1 MHLVSQSDQP
11 RESGACEPSC
21 LQSEVKTVLK
31 KCRVFMEVKQD
42 FTYHVKPNKLDV
54 GGENSA
60 SFRANPLAGQDHAHR
75 KVLHPWGPADGT
87 ELAEPVGSS

>member
-1 MHLVSQSDQP
+1 
-11 RESGACEPSC
+11 
-21 LQSEVKTVLK
+21 
-31 KCRVFMEVKQD
+31 MEVKQD

-87 ELAEPVGSS
+87 ELAEPVGSSWEPCHQWCSSDEEKEVHL